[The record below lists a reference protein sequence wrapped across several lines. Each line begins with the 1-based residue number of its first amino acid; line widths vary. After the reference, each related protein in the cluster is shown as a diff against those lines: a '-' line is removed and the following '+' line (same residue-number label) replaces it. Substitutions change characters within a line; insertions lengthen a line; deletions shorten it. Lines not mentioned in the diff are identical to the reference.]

1 MNKLKITILP
11 IIGLGLLAPDT
22 LAFDGFSTTV
32 DGSWDKIKPRIK
44 RN

>member
-11 IIGLGLLAPDT
+11 IIGLGFLTPNA

-32 DGSWDKIKPRIK
+32 DGSWDETKPRIN